1 MDAAITYD
9 KENTN
14 KTYTYLYMF
23 IFIRCIYMCI

>member
-1 MDAAITYD
+1 MDTAITYD